1 MCSVR
6 RLDFVF
12 KAEYDVFLFVGS
24 LNLKEVPQRKKSQFH
39 LGKMD
44 FIDPT
49 PGEIHL

>member
-12 KAEYDVFLFVGS
+12 KAEYDLFVGI
-24 LNLKEVPQRKKSQFH
+24 LNLKVVPQRKKSQFH